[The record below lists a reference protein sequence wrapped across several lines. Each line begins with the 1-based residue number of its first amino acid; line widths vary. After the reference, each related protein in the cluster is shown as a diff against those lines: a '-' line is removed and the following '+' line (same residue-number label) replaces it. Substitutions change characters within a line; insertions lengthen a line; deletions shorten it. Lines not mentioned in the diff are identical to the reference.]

1 MLTTPRGA
9 DNYEATAAARSWKER
24 LLAAAVIGAAMGVA
38 MYFPDQDDGSGSIL
52 AALSA
57 FTAAALGL
65 TAVDRVRP
73 LARRRVADHARLA
86 LLSVGA
92 GLAIGLANLAANYGV
107 AVSDAAVRQGM
118 LERWAN
124 VSAWGMIVAEPMMEE
139 IVFRLL
145 LMGGVAWIAGRF
157 TSSRRT
163 IFLVA
168 LGVSAAAFG
177 VMHIFYGGISGLLY
191 SLVVA
196 VKAGAAALAFGWI
209 FWRWGLPYSFLSH
222 AAANAVHLA
231 LIPYVF

>member
-1 MLTTPRGA
+1 MLTTPSVA
-9 DNYEATAAARSWKER
+9 NNSEATPAARSRKER
-24 LLAAAVIGAAMGVA
+24 LLAAALIGAAMGAA

-57 FTAAALGL
+57 FAAAALGL

-73 LARRRVADHARLA
+73 LARRPAADHARLA
-86 LLSVGA
+86 FLSIGL
-92 GLAIGLANLAANYGV
+92 GLALGLANLGVNYGV
-107 AVSDAAVRQGM
+107 ATSDVAVHQGM

-139 IVFRLL
+139 LVFRLL
-145 LMGGVAWIAGRF
+145 LMGVVAWLASRF

-168 LGVSAAAFG
+168 LGVSATAFG

-196 VKAGAAALAFGWI
+196 IKAGAAALLLGWI
-209 FWRWGLPYSFLSH
+209 FWRWGLPYSFLAH
-222 AAANAVHLA
+222 ATANAVHLV